1 MVAPRRTL
9 VSEPGERSYLPWIMA
24 GLVLVVGGAKLEA
37 ARPIVARALALAIPA
52 VPVAIGVKRLEHAS
66 PELERA
72 ATAVGWL
79 TILAAE
85 AAVAGGFFEV
95 GVLAPA
101 LPYLRWVLYGTCL
114 GALVINTLDARAQG
128 KARFGAY
135 VGIADVF
142 SVYLSLQ
149 HIADPFGAVFRA
161 FFAGFLVGGGVLLL
175 LGEALALVFKR
186 A

>member
-1 MVAPRRTL
+1 M
-9 VSEPGERSYLPWIMA
+9 SEPGERSYLPWIMA

-52 VPVAIGVKRLEHAS
+52 VPIAIGVKRLEHAS

-72 ATAVGWL
+72 ATVVGWL
-79 TILAAE
+79 TILAGE

-135 VGIADVF
+135 VGIAAGF
-142 SVYLSLQ
+142 AIYLSTQ
-149 HIADPFGAVFRA
+149 HAADPFGAVFGA
-161 FFAGFLVGGGVLLL
+161 FFAGFLVGGGALLIV
-175 LGEALALVFKR
+175 GEGLARLFKK